1 MRLFSISAAVVMLF
15 LLGCGAETNVREA
28 ASKSP
33 RSSKDAAK
41 KDGSKDVAFGMVAGE
56 EPAQDQPGGG
66 LQKPAEQRPRKII
79 YIAQV
84 ELIVEDLARGEEQLK
99 SLIQEQKAYVAK
111 SDMRGSPGSPRSG
124 SWTIRVPVERFD
136 AFMEA
141 IAQVGELRHSRT
153 DSDDITDRYYD
164 LKAHLKNNEVEEE
177 GLQKLYLEKSA
188 TGKLD
193 DLLAVRRELRSI
205 RGDIEQQ
212 KGQLQRWDKETEY
225 ATVTV
230 DMHDRKDY
238 VPTTAPSFGTSISRT
253 FSGSWES
260 LVSLGKGIV
269 LVIVAVTPWLP
280 VLALV
285 ALTAWLGIR
294 RANRRR
300 AYPDTP
306 AQVTPARP
314 SDS

>member
-1 MRLFSISAAVVMLF
+1 MRFFSILAAVVMLF
-15 LLGCGAETNVREA
+15 LLGCGMDSPGVRQA
-28 ASKSP
+28 ASKDKGMAK
-33 RSSKDAAK
+33 RQVASKDGVLASLP
-41 KDGSKDVAFGMVAGE
+41 DE

-66 LQKPAEQRPRKII
+66 VQKPAEQRPRKII

-111 SDMRGSPGSPRSG
+111 SEMRGSPGSPRSG
-124 SWTIRVPVERFD
+124 SWTIRVPVDRFD

-141 IAQVGELRHSRT
+141 IAQLGELRHSRT

-193 DLLAVRRELRSI
+193 DLLAVRRELRTI

-230 DMHDRKDY
+230 NMHDRKEY

-253 FSGSWES
+253 FSGSWDS

-269 LVIVAVTPWLP
+269 LVAVAVTPWLP
-280 VLALV
+280 VLAVV
-285 ALTAWLGIR
+285 ALAVWLGVR
-294 RANRRR
+294 RANKRR
-300 AYPDTP
+300 AASDTP
-306 AQVTPARP
+306 AQVVPVQP

>member
-1 MRLFSISAAVVMLF
+1 MRFLNILIAVVLIS
-15 LLGCGAETNVREA
+15 LLGCGADTGIREA
-28 ASKSP
+28 APRASKKDKSA
-33 RSSKDAAK
+33 SKDGVLA
-41 KDGSKDVAFGMVAGE
+41 SKPDE
-56 EPAQDQPGGG
+56 EPVQGEPAGG
-66 LQKPAEQRPRKII
+66 LQKPAEQKPRKII

-84 ELIVEDLARGEEQLK
+84 EVIVEDLAQAEEQLK
-99 SLIQEQKAYVAK
+99 ALIQEQKAYVAK

-124 SWTIRVPVERFD
+124 SWTIRVPVDRFD

-141 IAQVGELRHSRT
+141 IAQIGELRHSRT

-193 DLLAVRRELRSI
+193 DLLAVRRELRNI

-253 FSGSWES
+253 FSASWDGLLS
-260 LVSLGKGIV
+260 FGKGIV
-269 LVIVAVTPWLP
+269 LVVVAVTPWLP
-280 VLALV
+280 VLAV
-285 ALTAWLGIR
+285 FALAGWLGIR

-300 AYPDTP
+300 PHPRAPG
-306 AQVTPARP
+306 QVVPVDP
-314 SDS
+314 SNS

>member
-1 MRLFSISAAVVMLF
+1 MRFLNILIAVVLIS
-15 LLGCGAETNVREA
+15 LLGCGADTGIREA
-28 ASKSP
+28 APRASKKDKSA
-33 RSSKDAAK
+33 SKDGVLA
-41 KDGSKDVAFGMVAGE
+41 SKPDE
-56 EPAQDQPGGG
+56 EPVQGEPAGR
-66 LQKPAEQRPRKII
+66 LQKPAEHKPRKII

-84 ELIVEDLARGEEQLK
+84 EQNVYDLVHGEEQLK
-99 SLIQEQKAYVAK
+99 SLIQEQNAYIAK

-124 SWTIRVPVERFD
+124 SWTIRVPVDRFD

-141 IAQVGELRHSRT
+141 IAQIGELRHSRT

-193 DLLAVRRELRSI
+193 DLLAVRRELRNI

-225 ATVTV
+225 ATVRV

-253 FSGSWES
+253 FSASWDGLLS
-260 LVSLGKGIV
+260 FGKGIV
-269 LVIVAVTPWLP
+269 LVVVAVTPWLP
-280 VLALV
+280 VLAVL
-285 ALTAWLGIR
+285 ALAAWLGIR
-294 RANRRR
+294 RANKR
-300 AYPDTP
+300 PSPPNPP
-306 AQVTPARP
+306 AQVVPVRP

>member
-1 MRLFSISAAVVMLF
+1 MRFLSIFTAVVLIF
-15 LLGCGAETNVREA
+15 LLGCGLGDPGVREA
-28 ASKSP
+28 ASKDKVMAK
-33 RSSKDAAK
+33 RQVASKDGVLA
-41 KDGSKDVAFGMVAGE
+41 SQAGE
-56 EPAQDQPGGG
+56 EPGQDQPGGG
-66 LQKPAEQRPRKII
+66 AQKPAEQKPRKII

-84 ELIVEDLARGEEQLK
+84 ELIVEDLPRGEEQLK

-124 SWTIRVPVERFD
+124 SWTIRVPVDRFE

-177 GLQKLYLEKSA
+177 GLQKLYLEKSS

-193 DLLAVRRELRSI
+193 DLLAVRRELRNI

-253 FSGSWES
+253 FSSSWES
-260 LVSLGKGIV
+260 LLAFGKGIV
-269 LVIVAVTPWLP
+269 LVVVAVTPWLP
-280 VLALV
+280 VLGVLV
-285 ALTAWLGIR
+285 LASWLGIR
-294 RANRRR
+294 RTHKRSSSSN
-300 AYPDTP
+300 PP
-306 AQVTPARP
+306 AQVMPVPP

>member
-1 MRLFSISAAVVMLF
+1 MRFLNILIAVVLIS
-15 LLGCGAETNVREA
+15 LLGCGADTGIREA
-28 ASKSP
+28 APRASKKDKSA
-33 RSSKDAAK
+33 SKDGVLA
-41 KDGSKDVAFGMVAGE
+41 SKPDE
-56 EPAQDQPGGG
+56 EPVQGEPAGR
-66 LQKPAEQRPRKII
+66 LQKPAEQKPRKII

-84 ELIVEDLARGEEQLK
+84 ELIVEDLVHGEEQLK
-99 SLIQEQKAYVAK
+99 SLIQEQNAYIAK

-124 SWTIRVPVERFD
+124 SWTIRVPVDRFD

-141 IAQVGELRHSRT
+141 IAQIGEMRHSRT

-193 DLLAVRRELRSI
+193 DLLAVRRELRNI

-253 FSGSWES
+253 FSAPWDGLLSF
-260 LVSLGKGIV
+260 GKGIV
-269 LVIVAVTPWLP
+269 LVVVAVTPWLP
-280 VLALV
+280 VLAVL
-285 ALTAWLGIR
+285 ALAAWLGIR
-294 RANRRR
+294 RANKR
-300 AYPDTP
+300 PSPPNPP
-306 AQVTPARP
+306 AQVVPVRP